1 MVKRYIVIGDDGT
14 EIGIFHIL
22 DLLEEQ
28 DMTPGDNGDLEW
40 AERKFNYDLK
50 IPSYPKDTE
59 TEAWFTDKG
68 VSVFEEALDILDIL
82 VGEYLSDF
90 GYYFYELTHEPKNK
104 IMYSDEYQVV
114 YYK

>member
-1 MVKRYIVIGDDGT
+1 MKRYVVVQDDKT

-22 DLLEEQ
+22 NLLEEQ
-28 DMTPGDNGDLEW
+28 DMTPGDAGDLNY
-40 AERKFNYDLK
+40 AETMLEQELP
-50 IPSYPKDTE
+50 IPSYEKNIK

-68 VSVFEEALDILDIL
+68 AIVFEEALDILSIL

-90 GYYFYELTHEPKNK
+90 GYYFYELTHEPKGK
-104 IMYSDEYQVV
+104 VMYSDEYQII

>member
-1 MVKRYIVIGDDGT
+1 MKRYIVIQDDGT

-22 DLLEEQ
+22 NLLEEQ
-28 DMTPGDNGDLEW
+28 DMTSGDCGDLEW
-40 AERKFNYDLK
+40 AERKLNYELK
-50 IPSYPKDTE
+50 VPSYPQNVK

-68 VSVFEEALDILDIL
+68 ACVFEEALDILNIL
-82 VGEYLSDF
+82 VGEYLSNL
-90 GYYFYELTHEPKNK
+90 GYHFYELTHEPKGK

>member
-1 MVKRYIVIGDDGT
+1 MKRYVVVQDDGT

-22 DLLEEQ
+22 NLLEEQ
-28 DMTPGDNGDLEW
+28 DMTPGDYGDLEW
-40 AERKFNYDLK
+40 AERKLNYELK
-50 IPSYPKDTE
+50 VPSYPEKVK

-68 VSVFEEALDILDIL
+68 AIVFEEALDILSIL

-90 GYYFYELTHEPKNK
+90 GYYFHELTCRPKGK
-104 IMYSDEYQVV
+104 VMYSDEYQII